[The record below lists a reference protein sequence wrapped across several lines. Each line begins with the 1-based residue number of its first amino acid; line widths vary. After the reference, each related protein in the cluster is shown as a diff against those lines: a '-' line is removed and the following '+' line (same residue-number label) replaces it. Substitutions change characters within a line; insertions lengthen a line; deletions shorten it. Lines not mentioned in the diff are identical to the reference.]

1 MKLPSF
7 CVNHPHKTT
16 RKTGLTLPGVALRIR
31 AVTQRLE
38 DQKFLRAAIKAGLRM
53 QRSGSSDGGG
63 QKSEGV
69 ATLQRIKASLRKRNS
84 NSKASS

>member
-1 MKLPSF
+1 M
-7 CVNHPHKTT
+7 
-16 RKTGLTLPGVALRIR
+16 TLSRDPFSVG
-31 AVTQRLE
+31 AVTQRPD

-63 QKSEGV
+63 PKSEGV

-84 NSKASS
+84 NSKSNS

>member
-1 MKLPSF
+1 M
-7 CVNHPHKTT
+7 
-16 RKTGLTLPGVALRIR
+16 
-31 AVTQRLE
+31 TQRPD

-63 QKSEGV
+63 SNSEGV

-84 NSKASS
+84 KFKSNP

>member
-1 MKLPSF
+1 MRTAVK
-7 CVNHPHKTT
+7 V
-16 RKTGLTLPGVALRIR
+16 R
-31 AVTQRLE
+31 AVTHRPD

-63 QKSEGV
+63 PKSEGV

-84 NSKASS
+84 NSKSNS